1 MPLKVCRKLQGHFFY
16 SFKTKEEMNM
26 RTNNTKQFSEKSSI
40 FYWMDKLIYYKRQSG
55 KDSTADL
62 YRATR
67 NWLYRFIHR
76 RNLSVFQI
84 TSSLIDN
91 FVNYLK
97 RLGHLRMNSINSYL
111 SGFRAMYNH
120 KHILSLF
127 LFAFGFHKFCRL
139 FA

>member
-1 MPLKVCRKLQGHFFY
+1 
-16 SFKTKEEMNM
+16 M

-97 RLGHLRMNSINSYL
+97 RLGIQSILTSVV
-111 SGFRAMYNH
+111 FEQC
-120 KHILSLF
+120 II
-127 LFAFGFHKFCRL
+127 RL
-139 FA
+139 FVK